1 MSDLLSVVSRQV
13 VLTDWM
19 SAFEGWLRES
29 GRREN
34 SVEAYMQDVKH
45 FGRFF
50 ERVNKQAFEPG
61 LLNASDVKAYFAEMD
76 ADKSVAPTSRNR
88 RLASLRVLVEWAVAA
103 GLLEYDPTVA
113 VRRVAVELTPRDRT
127 GEELTRLEA
136 VVEAGAHIR
145 CEGERHGWLA
155 WRDRVLY
162 EIFIQTGLRIHEV
175 AGLDVDD
182 LDFDACT
189 IRVLGK
195 GGKKAVVTAP
205 SALMDTL
212 REWIEGRG
220 GESAAVLVGWRGER
234 MTTGQIRR
242 RLQMM
247 GEAAGIHD
255 LKPHDLRH
263 SYAYR
268 LAQAMTRQ
276 GLSPE
281 KALDGVRRQ
290 LRHGDSK
297 TTLLYFRVRGSEV
310 RAAVES
316 LCDQ

>member
-29 GRREN
+29 GRRAN
-34 SVEAYMQDVKH
+34 SVAAYLQDVRH
-45 FGRFF
+45 FARFF
-50 ERVNKQAFEPG
+50 ERVNGEPFEPG

-88 RLASLRVLVEWAVAA
+88 RLASLRVLVEWAVHHA
-103 GLLEYDPTVA
+103 GLLEYDPTISVKRA
-113 VRRVAVELTPRDRT
+113 AVELTPRDRT
-127 GEELTRLEA
+127 EDELERLERVA
-136 VVEAGAHIR
+136 AEGRHIR
-145 CEGERHGWLA
+145 CGGERHAWLA
-155 WRDRVLY
+155 RRDRLLLQL
-162 EIFIQTGLRIHEV
+162 FLLSGLRISEV
-175 AGLDVDD
+175 AALDVSDI
-182 LDFDACT
+182 DFEGCK

-195 GGKKAVVTAP
+195 GGKKAEIAVP
-205 SALMDTL
+205 SGLV
-212 REWIEGRG
+212 REIAEWLKVRG
-220 GESAAVLVGWRGER
+220 VESEAVLVGWNGER

-247 GEAAGIHD
+247 GEAAGIPD
-255 LKPHDLRH
+255 LNPHDLRH

-276 GLSPE
+276 GVTE
-281 KALDGVRRQ
+281 AKALDAVRRQ
-290 LRHGDSK
+290 LRHGDAK

-310 RAAVES
+310 RAAVEG
-316 LCDQ
+316 L